1 MAGSLREPCAQGQGA
16 EVKEGVTAAS
26 ACGGKAGK
34 SRPPAEGFGPLDPPT
49 SVAPPRQF
57 CAGPWRGTPEGLGAG
72 TLCQRLRRNEQ
83 IEPAHAL
90 VDLGPI
96 LALEADDG
104 ESSGRKLAGQRL

>member
-16 EVKEGVTAAS
+16 EVKEGMTAAS

-49 SVAPPRQF
+49 SVAPPQPVVR
-57 CAGPWRGTPEGLGAG
+57 ALGTPTPEGLGAA

-90 VDLGPI
+90 VDLGPV

-104 ESSGRKLAGQRL
+104 ESSGRKLARQRL